1 MKSNIT
7 EIKQR
12 VQALLIELERIEAQ
26 ELEAKDMFPLS
37 ELKVRVTHYVKEND
51 ITIDTFCELA
61 MISKATLYA
70 AFNTPGSTKR
80 ATLESIISVFGDYRL
95 YIGRADA
102 S

>member
-1 MKSNIT
+1 
-7 EIKQR
+7 
-12 VQALLIELERIEAQ
+12 
-26 ELEAKDMFPLS
+26 
-37 ELKVRVTHYVKEND
+37 
-51 ITIDTFCELA
+51 